1 MFPLMDEWIRDYRYA
16 VEYYS
21 TIKMNEMLQFAT
33 MCMDLE
39 GLMLSEI
46 SQRQLLY
53 DVTYT

>member
-21 TIKMNEMLQFAT
+21 TIKMNEMLPFAT

>member
-1 MFPLMDEWIRDYRYA
+1 MFPLMDKWIRDYRYA

-21 TIKMNEMLQFAT
+21 TIKMNEMLPFAT